1 MMNTLDLL
9 SVHNSAAMAGSAKPD
24 IKSAF
29 DNPEAV
35 QVAKDFE
42 AMMVEQI
49 LKSMRSANEVLAED
63 GLLSGREQKFWQDW
77 QDSQLSIEIA
87 SGRGLGLA
95 NHILEQIDR
104 FQGG

>member
-1 MMNTLDLL
+1 MNSLDLL
-9 SVHNSAAMAGSAKPD
+9 SVQAGSGLSEAGRPD

-29 DNPEAV
+29 NDPEAV

-42 AMMVEQI
+42 AMMIEEM
-49 LKSMRSANEVLAED
+49 LKGMRSANEVLAED
-63 GLLSGREQKFWQDW
+63 GLLGGREQKFWQDW
-77 QDSQLSIEIA
+77 QDSQLAIEMA
-87 SGRGLGLA
+87 SGHGLGLA

>member
-1 MMNTLDLL
+1 MNSLDLL
-9 SVHNSAAMAGSAKPD
+9 SAQTGVLSPQVTKPE

-35 QVAKDFE
+35 QVARDFE
-42 AMMVEQI
+42 ALMIEQM

-63 GLLSGREQKFWQDW
+63 GLLNSREQQFWREW
-77 QDSQLSIEIA
+77 QDSQLAMEMS

-104 FQGG
+104 IHNG